1 MSADIAP
8 PPLAPR
14 VIHAGQ
20 GQPIVLASDGKTRV
34 LTGHQPDRLL
44 ADIAVELLTQPG
56 PAIDLGPSI
65 SVEPVPRLAAL
76 RLVADLAAAIASNLE
91 ASRRRAESGQP
102 PRHQDTKEGQQE

>member
-1 MSADIAP
+1 MIAEP
-8 PPLAPR
+8 SLPPR
-14 VIHAGQ
+14 VIHAGP

-76 RLVADLAAAIASNLE
+76 RLVESLAAALASNLE
-91 ASRRRAESGQP
+91 AKS
-102 PRHQDTKEGQQE
+102 K

>member
-1 MSADIAP
+1 MTADIAP
-8 PPLAPR
+8 PPLPPR
-14 VIHAGQ
+14 AIHAGP

-65 SVEPVPRLAAL
+65 SVDVVPRLAAL
-76 RLVADLAAAIASNLE
+76 RLVESLAAALASNLE
-91 ASRRRAESGQP
+91 AAQRR
-102 PRHQDTKEGQQE
+102 